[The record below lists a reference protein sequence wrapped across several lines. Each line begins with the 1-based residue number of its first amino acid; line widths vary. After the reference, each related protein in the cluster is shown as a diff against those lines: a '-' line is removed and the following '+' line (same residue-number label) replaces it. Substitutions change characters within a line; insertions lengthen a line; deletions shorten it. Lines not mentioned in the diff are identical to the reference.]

1 MNLQSALPVR
11 PATKAE
17 RMRDCLRNLK
27 QQNKVQ
33 YVVCPLRPAYSFFNT
48 VSWKSIHLLSSFDY
62 LMEQLLAGHIY
73 FFSRYMYKYDCR
85 CKNQACFFLRLN

>member
-1 MNLQSALPVR
+1 MQSALPVR

-33 YVVCPLRPAYSFFNT
+33 YVVFPFRSAYSFLFNMFGLE
-48 VSWKSIHLLSSFDY
+48 IHPFA
-62 LMEQLLAGHIY
+62 LM
-73 FFSRYMYKYDCR
+73 S
-85 CKNQACFFLRLN
+85 

>member
-1 MNLQSALPVR
+1 MNMQSALPVR

-33 YVVCPLRPAYSFFNT
+33 YIVGPLRSAYSFFLLT
-48 VSWKSIHLLSSFDY
+48 HLHWKSMHLLSSFDY
-62 LMEQLLAGHIY
+62 LIEQLQLGTY
-73 FFSRYMYKYDCR
+73 TF
-85 CKNQACFFLRLN
+85 